1 MTKTSVTDASL
12 SERLASVTALMA
24 ANVDKNRVVV
34 GVRRADFVGFDRF
47 SGRNQHRS

>member
-1 MTKTSVTDASL
+1 MTKTSVADASL

-24 ANVDKNRVVV
+24 MNVDKNRVVV
-34 GVRRADFVGFDRF
+34 GVRRAEFGSFNRF